1 MLLCDK
7 LNNINIEIRRKFRK
21 YKISQNYN
29 YKHRHNILAGLNF
42 IFFKYKNIVDKPKNT
57 NKIRAVLPDK
67 TAAII
72 NENVN
77 NSQQSIFYK
86 NNEGMIEA
94 AKKSNSHIHVK

>member
-1 MLLCDK
+1 VINLTISTSK
-7 LNNINIEIRRKFRK
+7 LDENLENIKFPK
-21 YKISQNYN
+21 TIIINTDT
-29 YKHRHNILAGLNF
+29 NILAGLNF

-86 NNEGMIEA
+86 
-94 AKKSNSHIHVK
+94 K

>member
-7 LNNINIEIRRKFRK
+7 LNNINIEIDENLENIKFPK
-21 YKISQNYN
+21 TIIINTDI
-29 YKHRHNILAGLNF
+29 NILAGLNF

-72 NENVN
+72 NE
-77 NSQQSIFYK
+77 K
-86 NNEGMIEA
+86 R
-94 AKKSNSHIHVK
+94 K

>member
-1 MLLCDK
+1 LL
-7 LNNINIEIRRKFRK
+7 
-21 YKISQNYN
+21 
-29 YKHRHNILAGLNF
+29 LNF

-94 AKKSNSHIHVK
+94 AKNQTPIYM